1 MSFIN
6 YLNCADAKNYFH
18 PFFFSSL
25 SHNVH
30 DCQDLIL
37 NITPI
42 FVAALTSSIL
52 NQSNRYPC
60 FRVFYKNLNL
70 KLGSVSL
77 NCFWTGQKAI
87 LPEPCRGARVWPCS
101 HIFHTISSRSA
112 PEISPALPVFYIA
125 LSEIL
130 KSHVKLIFLF
140 RSTQD
145 DGIQKEKQRFS
156 ALKFLATYQTKLA
169 VPEGWQLNNLTGTNF
184 SVMTC
189 LPNYNSDVTVC
200 VTGAPAVIPNREPWE
215 RWPVQ
220 QGDPWHAA
228 HPTDNPA
235 RESLLLPC
243 RVCAACNWGCNLLS
257 PVNLPKKRFGN
268 KFSLPYMHLN
278 TV

>member
-18 PFFFSSL
+18 PFLFSSL
-25 SHNVH
+25 SHNVQ

-87 LPEPCRGARVWPCS
+87 LPEPCRGTRVWPCS

-130 KSHVKLIFLF
+130 KSHVKLIFCSEAHRMMVSRKRNRDCQHWSSWLRTRPSWQCLKDGSSITSQTWIF
-140 RSTQD
+140 RS
-145 DGIQKEKQRFS
+145 
-156 ALKFLATYQTKLA
+156 
-169 VPEGWQLNNLTGTNF
+169 
-184 SVMTC
+184 
-189 LPNYNSDVTVC
+189 
-200 VTGAPAVIPNREPWE
+200 
-215 RWPVQ
+215 WPVSQ
-220 QGDPWHAA
+220 ITTLMW
-228 HPTDNPA
+228 
-235 RESLLLPC
+235 LC
-243 RVCAACNWGCNLLS
+243 V
-257 PVNLPKKRFGN
+257 
-268 KFSLPYMHLN
+268 
-278 TV
+278 